1 MRCRSRCPRLL
12 VLQATA
18 SEGAECPVCLCEVP
32 QEGLMRF
39 PCQHGVC
46 KPCFD
51 LMSRYEGLKT
61 GTGLFLESVR
71 VQCPMCRSS
80 GIEVDGSGPEVS
92 LWELVGG
99 AATPIRGRGVPW
111 CAPRRRTRSGDRRG
125 LLDVGV
131 VHTPPF
137 AEAGRPGRP

>member
-1 MRCRSRCPRLL
+1 MRLPQPVPPPWL

-92 LWELVGG
+92 LWALVGG
-99 AATPIRGRGVPW
+99 AAALIGVAA
-111 CAPRRRTRSGDRRG
+111 CSLVCSEASYTVQVIDGG
-125 LLDVGV
+125 FEDVEV
-131 VHTPPF
+131 VHI
-137 AEAGRPGRP
+137 AAIR